1 VRVGWTALW
10 FAAGAGAEVLNTIT
24 RKWTVERLQG
34 FSTLGWLL
42 VGIAFRLAFTAVVL
56 MLAFRHD
63 PAYGASALGGYLICR
78 WVMIW
83 WINRPLS
90 EMKDTIE
97 HRS

>member
-1 VRVGWTALW
+1 
-10 FAAGAGAEVLNTIT
+10 VLNAIT

-34 FSTLGWLL
+34 LFTLGWLL
-42 VGIAFRLAFTAVVL
+42 VGIGFRLAFTAVVL

-63 PAYGASALGGYLICR
+63 AAYGLSSLVGYLVGR

-90 EMKDTIE
+90 QMKDTVE